1 MRPPVVL
8 QIISRALRE
17 TIDRDLPHLS
27 PYNIPKDAMPF
38 PLVPTD
44 DPVGKA
50 KTQGIL
56 ASLGLKPGDDMLAK
70 WHELMAKEDK
80 VEREKQMV
88 ELV

>member
-44 DPVGKA
+44 DPVA
-50 KTQGIL
+50 TARTQGIL
-56 ASLGLKPGDDMLAK
+56 AAKGFKPGDDMLAK
-70 WHELMAKEDK
+70 WREMMALEDK
-80 VEREKQMV
+80 MEREKQMA